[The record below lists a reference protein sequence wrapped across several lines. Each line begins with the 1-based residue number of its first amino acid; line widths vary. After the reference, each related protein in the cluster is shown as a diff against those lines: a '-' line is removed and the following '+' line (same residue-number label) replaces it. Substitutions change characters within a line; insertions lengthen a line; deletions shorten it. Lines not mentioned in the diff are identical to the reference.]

1 MVSCVVGGESV
12 SGLEVLST
20 HNAGVGHIQMN
31 LGVTLYFVLVILQA
45 TTFTPPL
52 PQTPSLYHRLQHSIQ
67 F

>member
-52 PQTPSLYHRLQHSIQ
+52 AQTTSLYH
-67 F
+67 